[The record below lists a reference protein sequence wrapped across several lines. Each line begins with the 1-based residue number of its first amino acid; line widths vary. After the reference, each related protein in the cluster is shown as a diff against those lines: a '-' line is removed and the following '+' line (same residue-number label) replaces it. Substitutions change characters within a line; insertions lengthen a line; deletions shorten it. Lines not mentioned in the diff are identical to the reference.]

1 MAFYTGKG
9 GSFRDEDEGFTKND
23 PALSRN
29 YGSEKAH
36 RDRQAALNMG
46 NTSDRDDRVYTG
58 RGSAGATAAGR
69 FFRHYVG

>member
-29 YGSEKAH
+29 YGSERLIGIGKPP
-36 RDRQAALNMG
+36 
-46 NTSDRDDRVYTG
+46 
-58 RGSAGATAAGR
+58 
-69 FFRHYVG
+69 